1 MVMHGIPELW
11 TTRERR
17 NAGHQTR
24 ESIIGAKQDVLGG
37 PWVVATD
44 KAGCLRG
51 DICRLKQP
59 STASSVGVG
68 SERWSR

>member
-1 MVMHGIPELW
+1 MIVHGIPELW

-17 NAGHQTR
+17 NAGHKGR

-37 PWVVATD
+37 PWIVATD

-51 DICRLKQP
+51 GGGDVCRL
-59 STASSVGVG
+59 
-68 SERWSR
+68 